1 MKMPSGANCL
11 PDGDFLL
18 LAILIF
24 PMQCAFGSKGF
35 ASAEAKPLPLMA
47 QSTPPQSHS
56 R

>member
-1 MKMPSGANCL
+1 MKNAIGSELLARWRFFAF
-11 PDGDFLL
+11 GDFD
-18 LAILIF
+18 F
-24 PMQCAFGSKGF
+24 PHAVRFGSKGF